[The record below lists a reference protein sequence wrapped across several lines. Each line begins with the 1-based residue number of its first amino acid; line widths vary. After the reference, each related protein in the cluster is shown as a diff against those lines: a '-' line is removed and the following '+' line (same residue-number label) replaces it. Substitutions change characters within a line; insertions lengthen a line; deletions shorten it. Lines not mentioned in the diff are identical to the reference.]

1 MYVQSVFS
9 NLSKHYLLQLIIWP
23 IERIFRL
30 LNCGELAMY
39 LFGGIAI
46 CGGMGIIFSLFS
58 DDFNFAGKAVLS
70 AMIVFAPSIVGTS
83 LFDLVFML
91 CRKKNTIPTYV
102 AAWLIVLSLVLLL
115 FVAVAYFKHGDN
127 PCWAY
132 SIWGLSLLYWVIV
145 NADDPKFSP
154 GDNPNTVEGGE
165 PMRRMSGKDFIE
177 GVKS

>member
-1 MYVQSVFS
+1 MHIQSVIL
-9 NLSKHYLLQLIIWP
+9 NLSKHYFPQLIIWP
-23 IERIFRL
+23 TERVFRL
-30 LNCGELAMY
+30 LKCGELAMY

-102 AAWLIVLSLVLLL
+102 AAWMIVLSLVLLL
-115 FVAVAYFKHGDN
+115 FVAVAYFKHGNN
-127 PCWAY
+127 PRWAY

-154 GDNPNTVEGGE
+154 DNNPNSAEGGE
-165 PMRRMSGKDFIE
+165 PMRRMSGKDSIE